1 MVYFYVR
8 IYKRIFLTGVSPVTL
23 DDLTSGFNIG
33 WNVSMAPEL
42 DKMLG
47 FSTEDVREMFTYY
60 KEVGM
65 LPAGCDVEAM
75 IEEMKPWYDNYCFAE
90 ECLKSDVRV
99 FNCDMVMYY
108 LRNYVSYG
116 QAPEIMLDPNT
127 KTDYNKL
134 RGLIKLDKSDGERQ
148 DMMNEI
154 IEKGE
159 ITATI
164 ETSFSIMD
172 ITKPELFPSL
182 LYYYGLLTITKETNG
197 SLIILGIPNNNAR
210 KHITN
215 TFRSGGTA
223 PEHTDAQD
231 YYAVRGMGTA
241 EDGGSVMTAGG
252 TTLR

>member
-1 MVYFYVR
+1 
-8 IYKRIFLTGVSPVTL
+8 
-23 DDLTSGFNIG
+23 
-33 WNVSMAPEL
+33 
-42 DKMLG
+42 
-47 FSTEDVREMFTYY
+47 
-60 KEVGM
+60 
-65 LPAGCDVEAM
+65 
-75 IEEMKPWYDNYCFAE
+75 
-90 ECLKSDVRV
+90 
-99 FNCDMVMYY
+99 
-108 LRNYVSYG
+108 
-116 QAPEIMLDPNT
+116 
-127 KTDYNKL
+127 
-134 RGLIKLDKSDGERQ
+134 
-148 DMMNEI
+148 MMNEI

-182 LYYYGLLTITKETNG
+182 LYYYGLLTIIKGTNG
-197 SLIILGIPNNNAR
+197 SQIILGIPNNNAR

-223 PEHTDAQD
+223 PGHTDAQD